1 MRDTVDK
8 YKFLVR
14 KIIRQKTGMENSDL
28 EQEVF
33 FRIWQKQ
40 HLYSNQGKEV
50 SWICVITNNICIDY
64 FKSKFFNQSKQHVE
78 IPDNLSDNRPTP
90 DVVYSDKQRQ
100 RIILRAVNSLPHKL
114 RTTIILYEFE
124 GLSIEEIASKLRIP
138 SGTIKSRL
146 HTARKILAQKLSGL
160 QPK

>member
-14 KIIRQKTGMENSDL
+14 KIIRQKTGMENQDL

-40 HLYSNQGKEV
+40 HLYSDIGKEQ
-50 SWICVITNNICIDY
+50 SWISIITNNICTDY
-64 FKSKFFNQSKQHVE
+64 FKSKFFNQSKRHVE
-78 IPDNLSDNRPTP
+78 IPDNLTDNHPTP
-90 DVVYSDKQRQ
+90 ETVYSDKQRQ
-100 RIILRAVNSLPHKL
+100 RIILRAVNSLPRKL
-114 RTTIILYEFE
+114 RITIILFEYE
-124 GLSIEEIASKLRIP
+124 GQTIEQIASRLNIP
-138 SGTIKSRL
+138 TGTVKSRL
-146 HTARKILAQKLSGL
+146 HSARKILAQRLSHL

>member
-1 MRDTVDK
+1 MRNTIDK
-8 YKFLVR
+8 YKFMVR
-14 KIIRQKTGMENSDL
+14 KIIRQKTGGENPDL

-100 RIILRAVNSLPHKL
+100 RIILRAVNSLPRKL

-124 GLSIEEIASKLRIP
+124 GLTIEEIAKKLNVP

-146 HTARKILAQKLSGL
+146 HTARKILAQKLAGL